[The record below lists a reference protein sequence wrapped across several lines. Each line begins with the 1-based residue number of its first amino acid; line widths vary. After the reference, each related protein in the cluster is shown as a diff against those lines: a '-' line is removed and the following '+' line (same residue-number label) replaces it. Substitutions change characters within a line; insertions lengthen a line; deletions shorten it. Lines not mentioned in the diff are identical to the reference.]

1 MGVDALACYG
11 ADRESAKREVKERLK
26 YLLIWKENMNIK
38 IAQILEL
45 MLNLIDNLA
54 EGEIDYEDKREIE
67 GQIRDLKDGDYE

>member
-1 MGVDALACYG
+1 
-11 ADRESAKREVKERLK
+11 
-26 YLLIWKENMNIK
+26 MNIK